1 MKKVESITRWLN
13 HKEIPKDNK
22 TYEDTCYH
30 CGKTFDSSDATW
42 LALLDGGG
50 TALLCRDCAE
60 RQEAEYI
67 KEERKGKEEKDFE
80 IWSGWYQATGEMAE
94 ATYHGTFKG
103 RDFAEACDRWAET
116 LSKES
121 KEYYHPAKF
130 RGDKPSYYTTLFD
143 NQDDANMGY
152 PGVVHNTKERMV
164 LKKIKVYV
172 ENTEKIDRDVI
183 LGFLEK

>member
-30 CGKTFDSSDATW
+30 CGKTFNGSDATW

-60 RQEAEYI
+60 KQEAEYI

-130 RGDKPSYYTTLFD
+130 RGDKPSYYSTLFD
-143 NQDDANMGY
+143 NQDDANRGY
-152 PGVVHNTKERMV
+152 PGVVHNTKEKRV
-164 LKKIKVYV
+164 LKKIKEYV
-172 ENTEKIDRDVI
+172 ESTEKIDRDVI
-183 LGFLEK
+183 LGFLK